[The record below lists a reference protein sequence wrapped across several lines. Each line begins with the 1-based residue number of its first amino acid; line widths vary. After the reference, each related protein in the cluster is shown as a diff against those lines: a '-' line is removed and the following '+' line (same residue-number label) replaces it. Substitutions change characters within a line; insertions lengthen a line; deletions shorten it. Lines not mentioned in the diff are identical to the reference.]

1 MSRAYYLHGGEPDP
15 AQEKEPFVVVQGTF
29 KLRLYDINS
38 LSDLPLTNLRK
49 IWKIMFSA
57 AWENEQTVEQVRVW
71 LPRAAI
77 CAAEDIRI
85 AQDALKDAKADAA
98 QKHSQNAIMGD
109 GYWQKTVAGLQRML
123 KSAKAKKA
131 PGPVVDEITRQLEK
145 AVAHRD
151 APKQADRAVKDAQT
165 RLAQYKAKQE
175 KIKKLQ
181 SIFNDMAAQAKL

>member
-85 AQDALKDAKADAA
+85 AQDALKDAKRACL
-98 QKHSQNAIMGD
+98 NAISALRGD
-109 GYWQKTVAGLQRML
+109 VHKYIA
-123 KSAKAKKA
+123 
-131 PGPVVDEITRQLEK
+131 
-145 AVAHRD
+145 
-151 APKQADRAVKDAQT
+151 
-165 RLAQYKAKQE
+165 
-175 KIKKLQ
+175 
-181 SIFNDMAAQAKL
+181 